1 VPVCGLPGTGK
12 TSISIELAKLTNWLA
27 LSTDKI
33 KKELI
38 SNPTYSV
45 EEKRLIYDVLVLIA
59 KYLHKSGT
67 NCILDATCNTKS
79 KKDGHRKQRKIE
91 CLTWSPAP

>member
-1 VPVCGLPGTGK
+1 VLVCGLPGTGK
-12 TSISIELAKLTNWLA
+12 TSISIELAKLTYCLA

-38 SNPTYSV
+38 SNPTYS
-45 EEKRLIYDVLVLIA
+45 EEKRLIYDVLVPIA
-59 KYLHKSGT
+59 KYLHQSGT

-79 KKDGHRKQRKIE
+79 KLNLSSK
-91 CLTWSPAP
+91 